1 MCKHNALDIIVTLPF
16 YASTLTYN
24 MSRIKICRWG
34 DGYGSSS
41 LKSILHLLQ
50 APVKRQMRSFY
61 RKEGLV
67 MSIVSRL
74 RHTFLTSYAPS
85 SRDGHELFPQ
95 CTSSLLLF
103 EELAQN
109 LFRLGVLSPFPSS
122 SSSSSPLKEE
132 EEPY

>member
-50 APVKRQMRSFY
+50 DSDETFNPC
-61 RKEGLV
+61 ET
-67 MSIVSRL
+67 
-74 RHTFLTSYAPS
+74 RH
-85 SRDGHELFPQ
+85 GNV
-95 CTSSLLLF
+95 
-103 EELAQN
+103 EEYSN
-109 LFRLGVLSPFPSS
+109 
-122 SSSSSPLKEE
+122 
-132 EEPY
+132 